1 MTKTAIV
8 TGASRGLGMHIA
20 QALTDQGIL
29 VLMFC
34 RSAEAGEKARE
45 NWANAGLAEIVSCD
59 IADTASIDAA
69 YDAVSKRYQTID
81 ILINCAAIN
90 IDDQTLVG
98 TFTTE
103 LYHRTM
109 NTNVLGVM
117 WMCKR
122 FLPMLRKS
130 DDARIINF
138 SSGLGMLSVPRMGA
152 MPLYSISKTAVNA
165 LTVNLAEEEKAAGV
179 CVVSV
184 DPGWVKTDMGG
195 PNAMLEIADGIDTPV
210 WLATTQ
216 RSDIQSGKFYKER
229 ALLDW

>member
-1 MTKTAIV
+1 MKKIAIV

-20 QALTDQGIL
+20 HALTEQGIQ

-34 RSAEAGEKARE
+34 RSVEAGEKARAS
-45 NWANAGLAEIVSCD
+45 WANANLAEVVACD
-59 IADTASIDAA
+59 IADTKSIDAA
-69 YDAVSKRYQTID
+69 FNTVSKRYQTID

-90 IDDQTLVG
+90 IDGPTLVG
-98 TFTTE
+98 TFTTD
-103 LYHRTM
+103 LYHQTM

-117 WMCKR
+117 WMCKL

-130 DDARIINF
+130 ADARIINF
-138 SSGLGMLSVPRMGA
+138 SSGLGMLTVPRMGA

-195 PNAMLEIADGIDTPV
+195 PNAMLEIAEGIDTPV
-210 WLATTQ
+210 WLATTD
-216 RSDIQSGKFYKER
+216 RANIQSGKFYKER